1 MKTRSLAILV
11 SSTFLCVLVVTSSVR
26 AQPVTIVGGHSCAE
40 YLRASNKDRI
50 YPQVWTLGYLS
61 GWAFTTR
68 IDGLKDLNNERVGEF
83 LLDYCDS
90 NRARPQ
96 LGIASAA
103 DMLRFI
109 LEKRAKGEPLTK

>member
-1 MKTRSLAILV
+1 MKTKPIASLVGSA
-11 SSTFLCVLVVTSSVR
+11 SLCVLAITGNVR

-40 YLRASNKDRI
+40 YLRASDKDRI

-68 IDGLKDLNNERVGEF
+68 IDGLKDLTHERAGEF
-83 LLDYCDS
+83 LLDYCNA
-90 NRARPQ
+90 NRAKPQ
-96 LGIASAA
+96 FGIASAA
-103 DMLRFI
+103 DVLRLI